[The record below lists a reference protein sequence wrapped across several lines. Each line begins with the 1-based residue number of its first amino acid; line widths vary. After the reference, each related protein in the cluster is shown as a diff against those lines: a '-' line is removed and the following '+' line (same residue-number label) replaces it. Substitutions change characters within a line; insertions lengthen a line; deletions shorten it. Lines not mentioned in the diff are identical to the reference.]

1 MMKFFEQKKKKCS
14 SWYWA
19 EKHKDRVTVLDHDG
33 WERRNFYS
41 SMNQAITEQEWAKR
55 VLEST
60 CRWHKPPKY
69 NHWFK
74 LKRAFSSMLGA
85 LKWIVIDWT
94 KVKKGE

>member
-1 MMKFFEQKKKKCS
+1 MKFFEQKKS

-19 EKHKDRVTVLDHDG
+19 EKHKNRVTVLDHDG
-33 WERRNFYS
+33 WDRRNFYW
-41 SMNQAITEQEWAKR
+41 SMNRAITEAEWGKR

-60 CRWHKPPKY
+60 CRWHKMPVY
-69 NHWFK
+69 HRFAVV
-74 LKRAFSSMLGA
+74 RAFSSMLGA